1 MNRSLSRENTQQ
13 HTIRNDISGVG
24 AKMSQIGLFY
34 GTQTGNTQT
43 IAETVQKELG
53 GDSVVTLHDVAEAEM
68 SDFENY
74 QYIIVG
80 CPTWNVGEL
89 QADWEGLY
97 DELDNVDFSGKKVA
111 YFGPGD
117 QVGYADN
124 FQDAMG
130 ILEEKISEQGGT
142 TVGFWSTEGYEFNKS
157 KAVKN
162 GKFVGLA
169 LDEDNQSELTDQRIK
184 AWVAQLKLEFGL

>member
-1 MNRSLSRENTQQ
+1 
-13 HTIRNDISGVG
+13 
-24 AKMSQIGLFY
+24 MSKIGLFY

-43 IAETVQKELG
+43 IAETIQKEFG
-53 GDSVVTLHDVAEAEM
+53 GNSVVTLYDVANADIG
-68 SDFENY
+68 DFESY
-74 QYIIVG
+74 QCIIVG
-80 CPTWNVGEL
+80 CPTWNIGEL

-97 DELDNVDFSGKKVA
+97 SELDNVDFSGKKVA

-130 ILEEKISEQGGT
+130 ILEEKISDRGGT
-142 TVGFWSTEGYEFNKS
+142 TVGYWSIEGYEFNES

-169 LDEDNQSELTDQRIK
+169 LDEDNQSELTDQRLKI
-184 AWVAQLKLEFGL
+184 WVSQLKSEFGL

>member
-1 MNRSLSRENTQQ
+1 M
-13 HTIRNDISGVG
+13 
-24 AKMSQIGLFY
+24 AKIGLFY

-43 IAETVQKELG
+43 AAETIQKAFG
-53 GDSVVTLHDVAEAEM
+53 GSSVVELYDVANVDTD
-68 SDFENY
+68 DFANY
-74 QYIIVG
+74 ECVIIG

-89 QADWEGLY
+89 QADWEGFY
-97 DELDNVDFSGKKVA
+97 EELDSINFSNKKVA

-117 QVGYADN
+117 QVGYTDN

-130 ILEEKISEQGGT
+130 ILEEKISELGGK
-142 TVGFWSTEGYEFNKS
+142 TVGHWPTDGYDFEES

-169 LDEDNQSELTDQRIK
+169 LDDDNQSELTDSRIK
-184 AWVAQLKLEFGL
+184 QWVTQLKQEFGV